1 MGNQNRDKDKN
12 QKQNKE
18 YLRSLP
24 AVISLAAA
32 LVVSIVMLVNKK
44 NSLTALIAVLGF
56 LVGFYIVG
64 LMFRS
69 LLLAVA
75 TKEPEKEDKKDEENT
90 EKENLE
96 SDTK

>member
-1 MGNQNRDKDKN
+1 MKEQNKDKDK
-12 QKQNKE
+12 KKDKG
-18 YLRSLP
+18 YLQTLP
-24 AVISLAAA
+24 AVISLTAA

-44 NSLTALIAVLGF
+44 NSLTALIAVFAF

-75 TKEPEKEDKKDEENT
+75 TKETEEDKKDEENT

>member
-1 MGNQNRDKDKN
+1 MKEQNKDKDK
-12 QKQNKE
+12 KKDKG
-18 YLRSLP
+18 YLQTLP
-24 AVISLAAA
+24 AVISLTAA

-44 NSLTALIAVLGF
+44 NSLTALIAVFAF

-64 LMFRS
+64 LMFRG

-75 TKEPEKEDKKDEENT
+75 TKEPEEDKKDEENT

>member
-1 MGNQNRDKDKN
+1 MKEQNKDKE
-12 QKQNKE
+12 KKKDKG
-18 YLRSLP
+18 YLQTLP
-24 AVISLAAA
+24 AVISLTAA

-44 NSLTALIAVLGF
+44 NSLTALIAVFAF

-64 LMFRS
+64 LMFRG

-75 TKEPEKEDKKDEENT
+75 TKEPEEDKKDEENT

>member
-1 MGNQNRDKDKN
+1 
-12 QKQNKE
+12 
-18 YLRSLP
+18 
-24 AVISLAAA
+24 
-32 LVVSIVMLVNKK
+32 MLVNKK
-44 NSLTALIAVLGF
+44 NSLTALIAVFAF

>member
-1 MGNQNRDKDKN
+1 MKEQNKDKDK
-12 QKQNKE
+12 KKDKG
-18 YLRSLP
+18 YLQTLP
-24 AVISLAAA
+24 AVISLTAA

-44 NSLTALIAVLGF
+44 NSLTALIAVFAF

>member
-1 MGNQNRDKDKN
+1 MKEQNKDKDKN
-12 QKQNKE
+12 KDKG
-18 YLRSLP
+18 YLQTLP
-24 AVISLAAA
+24 AVISLTAA

-44 NSLTALIAVLGF
+44 NSLTALIAVFAF
-56 LVGFYIVG
+56 LIGFYIVG

-75 TKEPEKEDKKDEENT
+75 TKEPEEEDKKEEEST
-90 EKENLE
+90 EEENLE

>member
-1 MGNQNRDKDKN
+1 MKEQNKDKKN
-12 QKQNKE
+12 VSKDT
-18 YLRSLP
+18 LRSLP
-24 AVISLAAA
+24 AVISLTAA

-44 NSLTALIAVLGF
+44 NSLTALIAVFAF

>member
-1 MGNQNRDKDKN
+1 MKEQNKDKDK
-12 QKQNKE
+12 KKDKG
-18 YLRSLP
+18 YLQTLP
-24 AVISLAAA
+24 AVISLTAA

-44 NSLTALIAVLGF
+44 NSLTALIAVFAF

-75 TKEPEKEDKKDEENT
+75 TKEPEEKDKKDEENT